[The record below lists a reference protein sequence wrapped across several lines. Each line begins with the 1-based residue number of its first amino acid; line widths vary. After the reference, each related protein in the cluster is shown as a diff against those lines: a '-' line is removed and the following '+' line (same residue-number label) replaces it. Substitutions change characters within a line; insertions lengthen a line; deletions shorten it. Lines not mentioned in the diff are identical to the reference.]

1 MFLGTASSSPPAPTS
16 PAPTITAPP
25 SPTYPPGVTI
35 APRSANASYASLSEG
50 PPIFPPPVKLNVF
63 EVPTTYTALDTF
75 LLWWNPPLKFS
86 NDYSG

>member
-25 SPTYPPGVTI
+25 SPTYPPGVVI
-35 APRSANASYASLSEG
+35 APRPANASYASLSEG

-63 EVPTTYTALDTF
+63 EVPVQRIRHWTL
-75 LLWWNPPLKFS
+75 S
-86 NDYSG
+86 SCGGIHH